1 MQLTRRHFLAGSTAA
16 ACSLALPA
24 RAAVPVA
31 TGGPAFGSYWRITVD
46 REAAL
51 PIVRRHVEAI
61 VAAVNKAL
69 SPYDKGS
76 ELSLFNQLPAT
87 DWVPASPP
95 LRRVLGSAL
104 RIAGA
109 SSGAFDPSVGP
120 IVRRYGFGP
129 ISGED
134 DGAYRE
140 LAVRDAS
147 IRKERANT
155 TIDLCGI
162 AKGYA
167 LDLMREAL
175 DQLELDKFVI
185 ELGGEVFA
193 RGRHPSGRPWQ
204 VAIERPASPN
214 ASLAHLIALE
224 NRSVATSGVT
234 MNGYDFAGRRY
245 SHIIDARRRG
255 PVNGKI
261 LSASVLSESGMEADG
276 LATALVAVQ
285 LEEAVALAE
294 RLDLDAAICLRDG
307 NATRVV
313 TTGRFADLL
322 IA

>member
-24 RAAVPVA
+24 RAAVPVV
-31 TGGPAFGSYWRITVD
+31 TGGPAFGSYWRVTLD
-46 REAAL
+46 HGAAL
-51 PIVRRHVEAI
+51 PRVRRHIEAI
-61 VAAVNKAL
+61 VATVNKAL

-76 ELSLFNQLPAT
+76 ELSLFNRSRTT
-87 DWVPASPP
+87 DWMPASPP
-95 LRRVLGSAL
+95 LCRVLDAAL

-109 SSGAFDPSVGP
+109 SAGAFDPTVGP

-129 ISGED
+129 IGGGD
-134 DGAYRE
+134 DGGYRE
-140 LAVRDAS
+140 LAVGDAG
-147 IRKERANT
+147 IRKENDSI

-167 LDLMREAL
+167 LDLMRAAL
-175 DQLELDKFVI
+175 DRAGLENFVI

-204 VAIERPASPN
+204 VAIEQPAAPS
-214 ASLAHLIALE
+214 AALGHLIALE
-224 NRSVATSGVT
+224 DRSVATSGVT
-234 MNGYDFAGRRY
+234 MNGYELAGRRY

-255 PVNGKI
+255 PVNGEI
-261 LSASVLSESGMEADG
+261 LSASVLSERGMNADG

-285 LEEAVALAE
+285 PEEAVTLAE
-294 RLDLDAAICLRDG
+294 RLDLDAAIYLRDG
-307 NATRVV
+307 EATRVV
-313 TTGRFADLL
+313 MTGRFEDLL